1 MSDLATILDE
11 MTQTG
16 KALIGCGESLI
27 KAAASMQRWPG
38 ATPASEDKD
47 APSTGIL
54 TMRKGI
60 GGVIMFLVKLP
71 FRIAALPVILAMMV
85 IHFVAAIIADLSS
98 VITILLGTMAIGT
111 AACIWMFQL
120 GTDADAYGML
130 AFGIALIVFPHVA
143 EWLLNKAT
151 DITGRLIAFV
161 IP

>member
-1 MSDLATILDE
+1 MKPE
-11 MTQTG
+11 G
-16 KALIGCGESLI
+16 
-27 KAAASMQRWPG
+27 
-38 ATPASEDKD
+38 D
-47 APSTGIL
+47 AIL

-85 IHFVAAIIADLSS
+85 IHFVAAIIAGLSS
-98 VITILLGTMAIGT
+98 MITNLLRTMAIGT

-143 EWLLNKAT
+143 EWLLNKAA
-151 DITGRLIAFV
+151 DLTGKLIAFV